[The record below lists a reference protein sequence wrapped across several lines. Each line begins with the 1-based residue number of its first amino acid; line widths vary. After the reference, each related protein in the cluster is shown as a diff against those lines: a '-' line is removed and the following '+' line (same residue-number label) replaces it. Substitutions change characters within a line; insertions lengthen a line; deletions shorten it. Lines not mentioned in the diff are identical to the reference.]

1 MTSFKKIFQL
11 AHSSS
16 APWGGDG
23 FVINTL
29 DNADLS
35 GKDTPF
41 SGTNVDVFRTAM
53 NASFLNV
60 DGNFSWGR
68 NGINLPLYANAP
80 LRPGSW
86 NSAGTIFEIANVY
99 QPNSFLA
106 AFGTAIPTQAA
117 NAPNASYL
125 TSFQT
130 IQDFGITPTFGATAS
145 PTFDPAAFPNA
156 PDWMKNADDWR
167 TYVASGFNDKT
178 FYDYSLRMDWPVPLS
193 EIEDDPIGNS
203 IRPTF
208 VDIKPK
214 YNFYVKQYEEGIEN
228 YDDDRLENNL
238 APLYT
243 YVLPNV
249 YSFASELDSQILDAD
264 ESPFKLNITMDG
276 GIQGVY
282 DDIVNSAGEKI
293 GESDEGQYFQK
304 FGNVLNYSPQDVSS
318 KVQSGNFNTYQNI
331 IFPINN
337 LDLLDRE
344 IGIEN
349 QFPMNVT
356 IKFSTDIHTRFS
368 DMLATYNLTSVL
380 TKWVQQNIPRIPDA
394 SVITIAPVA
403 QSNNSILPVIG
414 GTPTQTLANI
424 LQTQFGNNIPGEK
437 VGVQYGIDDW
447 ESPTKDE
454 LERTYQNLRILDLGV
469 WLDSLLNDPNT
480 STTLTD
486 EWLSLLTQ
494 STSSV
499 FMGPNPVIESQIRNP
514 SYAVFYQLMMNSLK
528 LTAEPF
534 IESKFRSFVDLLRNN
549 IPGAQSGRMDAY
561 SETLLYCIEKTPGL
575 IDPGTGNFVASATAD
590 DKQFVW
596 FPNSSQIDVL
606 SYVDTQVKYGQPYRY
621 RILAYQMVIGNEYN
635 YKWNPNATRP
645 GTSLTTLTDPDLW
658 AKVCVKNKPCIKLI
672 EIPIY
677 DTTWDSPKGIA
688 VIDSPPVPPNVK
700 IIPYRGVDNKIL
712 IWLNGGIG
720 DYYQKPV
727 RILPEDYPELEPSDL
742 LKDIHFKSDDPA
754 NEFEIFRLD
763 KRPTQYSDFDQRKII
778 TGERSLPRRSYVDQ
792 VQPNRKYYYT
802 FRTRDIHGRVS
813 NPTEV
818 YECEIVTQDEFYYVV
833 SKIIDMNKG
842 KKKKTQKGFKKFL
855 QINPAIQQKF
865 IDEEKLSNWVN
876 AQTATPIIIP
886 DLEAKTQFQNPGKSM
901 WDATGTGKKYKIR
914 IHSKKSGKKIDF
926 NLNFNSTPHIRDDRE
941 E

>member
-16 APWGGDG
+16 APWGGEE
-23 FVINTL
+23 FAINPVAS
-29 DNADLS
+29 NADLS
-35 GKDTPF
+35 GKHPPF

-53 NASFLNV
+53 NASFLDV

-68 NGINLPLYANAP
+68 NGQNLETWASHPLW
-80 LRPGSW
+80 LGSW
-86 NSAGTIFEIANVY
+86 NYAGHNNPDIFTRATLQDIFGPSPSTAWSGLGHPLGTSA
-99 QPNSFLA
+99 
-106 AFGTAIPTQAA
+106 PTQAA
-117 NAPNASYL
+117 LATDATYL
-125 TSFQT
+125 TRFQT
-130 IQDFGITPTFGATAS
+130 IQNFEITPTYGPQHSRYSNHTGYS
-145 PTFDPAAFPNA
+145 TA
-156 PDWMKNADDWR
+156 PDWMKNAPDWR

-203 IRPTF
+203 LRPNF

-214 YNFYVKQYEEGIEN
+214 YNFYVKQYEAGIEN
-228 YDDDRLENNL
+228 YDDERLGNSLE
-238 APLYT
+238 PLYT

-249 YSFASELDSQILDAD
+249 YSFASELDSQILDRGGASV
-264 ESPFKLNITMDG
+264 SPFMRNITLDG
-276 GIQGVY
+276 EIEGIY
-282 DDIVNSAGEKI
+282 EDILNSAGEKI

-304 FGNVLNYSPQDVSS
+304 FGNVLTYSPQNVSN
-318 KVQSGNFNTYQNI
+318 KVQSGNFNTYKNI
-331 IFPINN
+331 FFPINN

-380 TKWVQQNIPRIPDA
+380 TKWASDRIA
-394 SVITIAPVA
+394 NAP
-403 QSNNSILPVIG
+403 
-414 GTPTQTLANI
+414 TT
-424 LQTQFGNNIPGEK
+424 
-437 VGVQYGIDDW
+437 GVQYGIYDW
-447 ESPTKDE
+447 ESPTKTE
-454 LERTYQNLRILDLGV
+454 LQRTYQNLRVLDLGS
-469 WLDSLLNDPNT
+469 WLDSLLNDPST
-480 STTLTD
+480 SNTLTD
-486 EWLSLLTQ
+486 EWRRILGP

-499 FMGPNPVIESQIRNP
+499 FMGPNAVMERSQIMNP

-549 IPGAQSGRMDAY
+549 IPGAQSGRMEAY
-561 SETLLYCIEKTPGL
+561 SETLLYCIEKTPGS
-575 IDPGTGNFVASATAD
+575 IDEVSGEFVASTNAD

-606 SYVDTQVKYGQPYRY
+606 NYVDTQVKYGQPYRY

-635 YKWNPNATRP
+635 YLWNANATRP
-645 GTSLTTLTDPDLW
+645 GTSLTTLTDDDFLW
-658 AKVCVKNKPCIKLI
+658 AKICVKNKPCIKLI

-727 RILPEDYPELEPSDL
+727 RILPEDYPELDPQDL
-742 LKDIHFKSDDPA
+742 LKDIHFKSDDPV

-763 KRPTQYSDFDQRKII
+763 KRPTQYSDFDQAERKII
-778 TGERSLPRRSYVDQ
+778 TGERSLPRRSYVDR

-802 FRTRDIHGRVS
+802 CRTRDIHGRVS

-833 SKIIDMNKG
+833 SKIIDMDKG

-865 IDEEKLSNWVN
+865 IDEEKLRNWV
-876 AQTATPIIIP
+876 APQTATPIIIP
-886 DLEAKTQFQNPGKSM
+886 DLEAQTQFHNPGESM
-901 WDATGTGKKYKIR
+901 WDASGVGKKYKIR

>member
-16 APWGGDG
+16 APWGNDE
-23 FVINTL
+23 FVINTPT
-29 DNADLS
+29 NADLS

-60 DGNFSWGR
+60 EGNFSWGR
-68 NGINLPLYANAP
+68 NGINLPLYANQP

-86 NSAGTIFEIANVY
+86 NLAGDVFEMASIPDIFDPTPPSPWT
-99 QPNSFLA
+99 PNNLGHPL
-106 AFGTAIPTQAA
+106 GTATSTQAA
-117 NAPNASYL
+117 NSPIASFL
-125 TSFQT
+125 TRLET
-130 IQDFGITPTFGATAS
+130 IQDFGITPSFGATANPGFGVGFS
-145 PTFDPAAFPNA
+145 NS
-156 PDWMKNADDWR
+156 PDWMRDVADWR

-203 IRPTF
+203 LRPTF
-208 VDIKPK
+208 VDIRPK

-228 YDDDRLENNL
+228 YDEERLESDL

-264 ESPFKLNITMDG
+264 DSPFKLNITMDG
-276 GIQGVY
+276 EITGIY
-282 DDIVNSAGEKI
+282 EDILNSAGEKI

-304 FGNVLNYSPQDVSS
+304 FGNILTYDPRPVSDKILNR
-318 KVQSGNFNTYQNI
+318 NFDTYQNI

-337 LDLLDRE
+337 LDLLDRQ

-380 TKWVQQNIPRIPDA
+380 TKWA
-394 SVITIAPVA
+394 SEQIASA
-403 QSNNSILPVIG
+403 
-414 GTPTQTLANI
+414 PTT
-424 LQTQFGNNIPGEK
+424 
-437 VGVQYGIDDW
+437 GVQYGIYDW
-447 ESPTKDE
+447 ESLTKDE
-454 LERTYQNLRILDLGV
+454 LESTYQNLRILDLGV

-486 EWLSLLTQ
+486 EWMSLLAP

-499 FMGPNPVIESQIRNP
+499 FMGPNAVMEQSQIMDS

-534 IESKFRSFVDLLRNN
+534 IESKFRSFVDLLRND

-561 SETLLYCIEKTPGL
+561 SETLLYCIEKTPVS
-575 IDPGTGNFVASATAD
+575 IDEVSGEFVASTNAD

-606 SYVDTQVKYGQPYRY
+606 NYVDTQVKYGQPYRY

-635 YKWNPNATRP
+635 YLWNASATRP
-645 GTSLTTLTDPDLW
+645 QTSLTTLTDTDLW
-658 AKVCVKNKPCIKLI
+658 AKICVKNKPCIKLI

-677 DTTWDSPKGIA
+677 DTTWDNPKGIA

-727 RILPEDYPELEPSDL
+727 MILPEDYPELEPPDL

-763 KRPTQYSDFDQRKII
+763 KRPTQYSDFDQAERKII
-778 TGERSLPRRSYVDQ
+778 TGEPNLPRRSYVDR
-792 VQPNRKYYYT
+792 VQPNRKYYYI

-833 SKIIDMNKG
+833 SKIIDMDKG

-855 QINPAIQQKF
+855 QLNPAIQQKF
-865 IDEEKLSNWVN
+865 IDEEKLSTWVD
-876 AQTATPIIIP
+876 AHGAIPIVIP
-886 DLEAKTQFQNPGKSM
+886 NLEAETQFQNPGESV

-926 NLNFNSTPHIRDDRE
+926 NLNFNSTPHIIDDRE